1 LAREVK
7 ANPPRGEGIAM
18 KEGTRMETKWRRNEG
33 EEAESKKHKNKE
45 QS

>member
-1 LAREVK
+1 
-7 ANPPRGEGIAM
+7 M

-33 EEAESKKHKNKE
+33 EEAESKNYKNKE